1 MDKKT
6 YNIIGMMCAS
16 CQSQVEKALQGVE
29 GVAHVEVNLLTNQ
42 AVITSQ
48 NTIPEADLIQAVEDQ
63 GYGLEIPNPIQE
75 KTVYLKL
82 TDMTCASCVANVEGA
97 LQHLEGVTSASVNLM
112 TERARVT
119 YDPHKLKL
127 VDMIQAIENQGYGA
141 SRLDEAEAISTDSQ
155 KHQDKKENRAL
166 YFSLILA
173 ATMLYITMGQ
183 MFTYKL
189 PLPSFIDPDI
199 NPLNNALLQI
209 VITIPI
215 VWLNRDY
222 FRRGFKTLFK
232 GHPNMDSLVAIGT
245 GSAMLYSFYGF
256 FKILNGEPHFV
267 HHLYFE
273 SAAVIL
279 ALIRLGKTM
288 ESRSKAKTT
297 SAIKALLNLK
307 PETALLIREDG
318 VVEIDA
324 DEIRIGDHLLVKPGT
339 FIPMDG
345 RILEG
350 ESAVDES
357 MLTGESIP
365 VDKTR
370 DDDVVMGTMNLNGRL
385 VIEVTVDDQN
395 TKLAQIIRLV
405 EDAQNEK
412 APISKVADK
421 VAGVFVPVVMVI
433 ALISGILWFIATKD
447 LERALTIFV
456 TVLVIACPC
465 ALGLATPTAIMVGT
479 GVGAQNGIFIKSAEA
494 LEAAAHIDT
503 VVFDKTG
510 TLTHGKPVVTDIIT
524 NLPEDEF
531 LSIVGSLENASEH
544 PLAHA
549 LVSGLEE
556 RNLDIL
562 AIDSFKSISGKG
574 LQGSVGGK
582 SIAIGNEALMAS
594 LNISTDRYE
603 ADVKHLS
610 QEGKTAM
617 YVSDQT
623 ALMGIVAVADTVK
636 TESIETVKALQDM
649 NYDVIMLTGDHRDTA
664 HAIADQIGI
673 NHVLAEVMPEEKAAK
688 IKELQ
693 NQGQNVLMVGD
704 GINDAVALVQADV
717 GIAVGT
723 GTDVAIE
730 SAKIVLMKDN
740 LKDVVNALA
749 LSKATM
755 RNIKQNLFWAFAYN
769 VVGIPFAAGL
779 FKVLFQGPLLDPMI
793 AGAAMALSSVSVVS
807 NALRLRRFKIKI

>member
-29 GVAHVEVNLLTNQ
+29 GVEHVEVNLLTNQ

-75 KTVYLKL
+75 KTVDLKL

-222 FRRGFKTLFK
+222 FGRGFKTLFK
-232 GHPNMDSLVAIGT
+232 RHPNMDSLVAIGT

-479 GVGAQNGIFIKSAEA
+479 GVGAQKGIFIKSAEA

-549 LVSGLEE
+549 LVSELEE

-594 LNISTDRYE
+594 LNISTDHYE
-603 ADVKHLS
+603 ADVKRLS

>member
-29 GVAHVEVNLLTNQ
+29 GVEHVEVNLLTNQ

-75 KTVYLKL
+75 KTVDLKL

-339 FIPMDG
+339 SIPMDG

-549 LVSGLEE
+549 LVSELEE

-574 LQGSVGGK
+574 LQGSVGRK
-582 SIAIGNEALMAS
+582 SIAIGNETLMAS

>member
-29 GVAHVEVNLLTNQ
+29 GVEHVEVNLLTNQ

-75 KTVYLKL
+75 KTVDLKL

-324 DEIRIGDHLLVKPGT
+324 DEIRIGDHLLVKPGSS
-339 FIPMDG
+339 IPMDG

-549 LVSGLEE
+549 LVSELEE

-594 LNISTDRYE
+594 LNISTDHYE
-603 ADVKHLS
+603 ADVKRLS

>member
-29 GVAHVEVNLLTNQ
+29 GVEHVEVNLLTNQ

-75 KTVYLKL
+75 KTVDLKL

-339 FIPMDG
+339 SIPMDG

-549 LVSGLEE
+549 LVSELEE

-594 LNISTDRYE
+594 LNISTDHYE
-603 ADVKHLS
+603 ADVKRLS

>member
-29 GVAHVEVNLLTNQ
+29 GVEHVEVNLLTNQ

-75 KTVYLKL
+75 KTVDLKL

-339 FIPMDG
+339 SIPMDG

-479 GVGAQNGIFIKSAEA
+479 GVGAQKGIFIKSAEA

-549 LVSGLEE
+549 LVSELEE

-594 LNISTDRYE
+594 LNISTDHYE
-603 ADVKHLS
+603 ADVKRLS

>member
-29 GVAHVEVNLLTNQ
+29 GVEHVEVNLLTNQ

-75 KTVYLKL
+75 KTVDLKL

-288 ESRSKAKTT
+288 ESSSKAKTT

-549 LVSGLEE
+549 LVSELEE

>member
-29 GVAHVEVNLLTNQ
+29 GVEHVEVNLLTNQ

-75 KTVYLKL
+75 KTVDLKL

-479 GVGAQNGIFIKSAEA
+479 GVGAQKGIFIKSAEA

-549 LVSGLEE
+549 LVSELEE

-594 LNISTDRYE
+594 LNISTDHYE
-603 ADVKHLS
+603 ADVKRLS

-779 FKVLFQGPLLDPMI
+779 FKILFQGPLLDPMI

>member
-29 GVAHVEVNLLTNQ
+29 GVDHVEVNLLTNQ
-42 AVITSQ
+42 AVVSFQ
-48 NTIPEADLIQAVEDQ
+48 SDIPEADLIQAVEDQ

-75 KTVYLKL
+75 KTVDLKL

-97 LQHLEGVTSASVNLM
+97 LQHLEGVMSASVNLM

-155 KHQDKKENRAL
+155 KHQDQKDNRAL

-339 FIPMDG
+339 SIPMDG
-345 RILEG
+345 
-350 ESAVDES
+350 
-357 MLTGESIP
+357 
-365 VDKTR
+365 
-370 DDDVVMGTMNLNGRL
+370 
-385 VIEVTVDDQN
+385 
-395 TKLAQIIRLV
+395 
-405 EDAQNEK
+405 
-412 APISKVADK
+412 
-421 VAGVFVPVVMVI
+421 
-433 ALISGILWFIATKD
+433 
-447 LERALTIFV
+447 
-456 TVLVIACPC
+456 
-465 ALGLATPTAIMVGT
+465 
-479 GVGAQNGIFIKSAEA
+479 
-494 LEAAAHIDT
+494 
-503 VVFDKTG
+503 
-510 TLTHGKPVVTDIIT
+510 
-524 NLPEDEF
+524 
-531 LSIVGSLENASEH
+531 
-544 PLAHA
+544 
-549 LVSGLEE
+549 
-556 RNLDIL
+556 
-562 AIDSFKSISGKG
+562 
-574 LQGSVGGK
+574 
-582 SIAIGNEALMAS
+582 
-594 LNISTDRYE
+594 
-603 ADVKHLS
+603 
-610 QEGKTAM
+610 
-617 YVSDQT
+617 
-623 ALMGIVAVADTVK
+623 
-636 TESIETVKALQDM
+636 
-649 NYDVIMLTGDHRDTA
+649 
-664 HAIADQIGI
+664 
-673 NHVLAEVMPEEKAAK
+673 
-688 IKELQ
+688 
-693 NQGQNVLMVGD
+693 
-704 GINDAVALVQADV
+704 
-717 GIAVGT
+717 
-723 GTDVAIE
+723 
-730 SAKIVLMKDN
+730 
-740 LKDVVNALA
+740 
-749 LSKATM
+749 
-755 RNIKQNLFWAFAYN
+755 
-769 VVGIPFAAGL
+769 
-779 FKVLFQGPLLDPMI
+779 
-793 AGAAMALSSVSVVS
+793 
-807 NALRLRRFKIKI
+807 

>member
-6 YNIIGMMCAS
+6 YNVTGMMCAS

-29 GVAHVEVNLLTNQ
+29 GVEHVEVNLLTNQ

-75 KTVYLKL
+75 KTVDLKL
-82 TDMTCASCVANVEGA
+82 TDMTCASCVANVEGV
-97 LQHLEGVTSASVNLM
+97 LQHLEGVSSASVNLM

-141 SRLDEAEAISTDSQ
+141 SRLDEVEAISTDSQ
-155 KHQDKKENRAL
+155 KHQDQKENRAL
-166 YFSLILA
+166 YSSLILA

-189 PLPSFIDPDI
+189 PLPSFIDP
-199 NPLNNALLQI
+199 NLNALNNAILQI
-209 VITIPI
+209 VITVPI

-232 GHPNMDSLVAIGT
+232 RHPNMDSLVAIGT

-339 FIPMDG
+339 SIPMDG

-370 DDDVVMGTMNLNGRL
+370 NDDVVMGTMNLNGRL

-412 APISKVADK
+412 APISKIADK

-524 NLPEDEF
+524 NLPENEF

-549 LVSGLEE
+549 LVSELEQ
-556 RNLDIL
+556 RNLEVL
-562 AIDSFKSISGKG
+562 PIDSFKSISGKG

-582 SIAIGNEALMAS
+582 IIAIGNEALMAS

-603 ADVKHLS
+603 ADVKRLS

-617 YVSDQT
+617 YVSNQT
-623 ALMGIVAVADTVK
+623 SLMGIVAVADTVK
-636 TESIETVKALQDM
+636 TESIETIKALQDM

-769 VVGIPFAAGL
+769 VVGIPFAAGV

>member
-29 GVAHVEVNLLTNQ
+29 GVEHVDVNLLTNQ

-75 KTVYLKL
+75 KTVDLKL

-339 FIPMDG
+339 SIPMDG

-549 LVSGLEE
+549 LVSELEE

-594 LNISTDRYE
+594 LNISTDHYE
-603 ADVKHLS
+603 ADVKRLS

>member
-29 GVAHVEVNLLTNQ
+29 GVEHVEVNLLTNQ

-75 KTVYLKL
+75 KTVDLKL

-365 VDKTR
+365 VDKTI

-524 NLPEDEF
+524 NLPENEF
-531 LSIVGSLENASEH
+531 LTIVGSLENASEH

-549 LVSGLEE
+549 LVSELEE

-582 SIAIGNEALMAS
+582 SIAIGNEALMDS

-603 ADVKHLS
+603 ADVKRLS

-636 TESIETVKALQDM
+636 TESIETVKVLQDM

-673 NHVLAEVMPEEKAAK
+673 YHVLAEVMPEEKAAK

>member
-6 YNIIGMMCAS
+6 YNVTGMMCAS
-16 CQSQVEKALQGVE
+16 CQSQVEKALQAVE
-29 GVAHVEVNLLTNQ
+29 GVEHVEVNLLTNQ

-75 KTVYLKL
+75 KTVDLKL
-82 TDMTCASCVANVEGA
+82 TDMTCASCVANVEGV
-97 LQHLEGVTSASVNLM
+97 LQHLEGVSSASVNLM

-141 SRLDEAEAISTDSQ
+141 SRLDEVEAISTDSQ
-155 KHQDKKENRAL
+155 KHQDQKENRAL
-166 YFSLILA
+166 YSSLILA

-189 PLPSFIDPDI
+189 PLPSFIDP
-199 NPLNNALLQI
+199 NLNALNNAILQI
-209 VITIPI
+209 VITVPI

-232 GHPNMDSLVAIGT
+232 RHPNMDSLVAIGT

-339 FIPMDG
+339 SIPMDG

-365 VDKTR
+365 VDKTHN
-370 DDDVVMGTMNLNGRL
+370 DDVVMGTMNLNGRL

-412 APISKVADK
+412 APISKIADK

-524 NLPEDEF
+524 NLPENEF

-549 LVSGLEE
+549 LVSELGQ
-556 RNLDIL
+556 RNLEVL
-562 AIDSFKSISGKG
+562 PIDSFKSISGKG

-582 SIAIGNEALMAS
+582 IIAIGNEALMAS

-603 ADVKHLS
+603 ADVKRLS

-617 YVSDQT
+617 YVSNQT
-623 ALMGIVAVADTVK
+623 SLMGIVAVADTVK
-636 TESIETVKALQDM
+636 TESIETIKALQDM

-769 VVGIPFAAGL
+769 VVGIPFAAGV

>member
-29 GVAHVEVNLLTNQ
+29 GVEHVEVNLLTNQ

-75 KTVYLKL
+75 KTVDLKL

-232 GHPNMDSLVAIGT
+232 RHPNMDSLVAIGT

-297 SAIKALLNLK
+297 RAIKALLNLK

-339 FIPMDG
+339 SIPMDG

-549 LVSGLEE
+549 LVSELEE

>member
-1 MDKKT
+1 
-6 YNIIGMMCAS
+6 
-16 CQSQVEKALQGVE
+16 
-29 GVAHVEVNLLTNQ
+29 
-42 AVITSQ
+42 
-48 NTIPEADLIQAVEDQ
+48 
-63 GYGLEIPNPIQE
+63 
-75 KTVYLKL
+75 
-82 TDMTCASCVANVEGA
+82 
-97 LQHLEGVTSASVNLM
+97 
-112 TERARVT
+112 
-119 YDPHKLKL
+119 
-127 VDMIQAIENQGYGA
+127 
-141 SRLDEAEAISTDSQ
+141 
-155 KHQDKKENRAL
+155 
-166 YFSLILA
+166 
-173 ATMLYITMGQ
+173 
-183 MFTYKL
+183 
-189 PLPSFIDPDI
+189 
-199 NPLNNALLQI
+199 
-209 VITIPI
+209 
-215 VWLNRDY
+215 
-222 FRRGFKTLFK
+222 
-232 GHPNMDSLVAIGT
+232 
-245 GSAMLYSFYGF
+245 
-256 FKILNGEPHFV
+256 
-267 HHLYFE
+267 
-273 SAAVIL
+273 
-279 ALIRLGKTM
+279 
-288 ESRSKAKTT
+288 
-297 SAIKALLNLK
+297 
-307 PETALLIREDG
+307 
-318 VVEIDA
+318 
-324 DEIRIGDHLLVKPGT
+324 
-339 FIPMDG
+339 
-345 RILEG
+345 
-350 ESAVDES
+350 

-365 VDKTR
+365 VDKTL

-524 NLPEDEF
+524 NLPENEF
-531 LSIVGSLENASEH
+531 LTIVGSLENASEH

-549 LVSGLEE
+549 LVSELEE

-582 SIAIGNEALMAS
+582 SIAIGNEALMDS

-603 ADVKHLS
+603 ADVKRLS

-623 ALMGIVAVADTVK
+623 ALMGIVAVADTLK
-636 TESIETVKALQDM
+636 TESIETVKVLQDM

-673 NHVLAEVMPEEKAAK
+673 YHVLAEVMPEEKAAK

>member
-29 GVAHVEVNLLTNQ
+29 GVEHVEVNLLTNQ

-75 KTVYLKL
+75 KTVDLKL

-479 GVGAQNGIFIKSAEA
+479 GVGAQKGIFIKSAEA

-549 LVSGLEE
+549 LVSELEE

-594 LNISTDRYE
+594 LNISTDHYE
-603 ADVKHLS
+603 ADVKRLS

-769 VVGIPFAAGL
+769 VFVIPFAAGL

>member
-29 GVAHVEVNLLTNQ
+29 GVEHVEVNLLTNQ

-75 KTVYLKL
+75 KTVDLKL

-549 LVSGLEE
+549 LVSELEE

-594 LNISTDRYE
+594 LNISTGRYE

>member
-6 YNIIGMMCAS
+6 YNITGMMCAS

-29 GVAHVEVNLLTNQ
+29 GVDHVEVNLLTNQ
-42 AVITSQ
+42 AVVSSQ
-48 NTIPEADLIQAVEDQ
+48 SDIPEADLIQAVEDQ

-75 KTVYLKL
+75 KTVDLKL

-97 LQHLEGVTSASVNLM
+97 LQHLEGVMSASVNLM

-127 VDMIQAIENQGYGA
+127 VDMILAIENQGYGA
-141 SRLDEAEAISTDSQ
+141 SRLDEVEAISTDSQ
-155 KHQDKKENRAL
+155 KHQNQKENRAL

-189 PLPSFIDPDI
+189 PLPSFIDPNI
-199 NPLNNALLQI
+199 NPLNNALFQI

-339 FIPMDG
+339 SIPMDG

-510 TLTHGKPVVTDIIT
+510 TLTHGKPVVTDIVT
-524 NLPEDEF
+524 NLPENEF

-549 LVSGLEE
+549 LVSELEK
-556 RNLDIL
+556 RNLEIL
-562 AIDSFKSISGKG
+562 AIDSFRSISGKG

-582 SIAIGNEALMAS
+582 SIAIGNEALMDS
-594 LNISTDRYE
+594 LSIPTNGYE
-603 ADVKHLS
+603 ADVKRLS

-617 YVSDQT
+617 YVSNQT
-623 ALMGIVAVADTVK
+623 SLMGIVAVADTVK
-636 TESIETVKALQDM
+636 TESIETVKALQNM

-693 NQGQNVLMVGD
+693 SHGKNVLMVGD

-769 VVGIPFAAGL
+769 VVGIPFAAGV
-779 FKVLFQGPLLDPMI
+779 FKVLFQGPLLDPTI

>member
-1 MDKKT
+1 MNKKT
-6 YNIIGMMCAS
+6 YNVTGMMCAS

-29 GVAHVEVNLLTNQ
+29 GVEHVEVNLLTNQ

-63 GYGLEIPNPIQE
+63 GYGLEIPNPVQE
-75 KTVYLKL
+75 KTVDLKL

-97 LQHLEGVTSASVNLM
+97 LQHLEGVSSASVNLM

-127 VDMIQAIENQGYGA
+127 VDMIQAIEHQGYGA
-141 SRLDEAEAISTDSQ
+141 SRLDEVDTVSTDLQ
-155 KHQDKKENRAL
+155 TQQAHKANRTL
-166 YFSLILA
+166 YMSLVLA
-173 ATMLYITMGQ
+173 AAMLYITMGQ
-183 MFTYKL
+183 MFAYKL
-189 PLPSFIDPDI
+189 PLPSFIDP
-199 NPLNNALLQI
+199 NLNALNNALLQI
-209 VITIPI
+209 IITVPI

-222 FRRGFKTLFK
+222 FKRGFKTLFK

-256 FKILNGEPHFV
+256 FKILNGEAHFV

-339 FIPMDG
+339 SIPMDG

-370 DDDVVMGTMNLNGRL
+370 NDDVVMGTMNLNGRL

-524 NLPEDEF
+524 NVPENEF

-549 LVSGLEE
+549 LVSELEK
-556 RNLDIL
+556 RNLEIL

-603 ADVKHLS
+603 ADVKRLS

-623 ALMGIVAVADTVK
+623 ALMGIVGVADTVK

-664 HAIADQIGI
+664 HAIAHQIGI

-693 NQGQNVLMVGD
+693 RNGKNVLMVGD

-769 VVGIPFAAGL
+769 VVGIPFAAGV

>member
-29 GVAHVEVNLLTNQ
+29 GVEHVEVNLLTNQ

-75 KTVYLKL
+75 KTVDLKL

-232 GHPNMDSLVAIGT
+232 RHPNMDSLVAIGT

-479 GVGAQNGIFIKSAEA
+479 GVGAQKGIFIKSAEA

-549 LVSGLEE
+549 LVSELEE

-594 LNISTDRYE
+594 LNISTDHYE
-603 ADVKHLS
+603 ADVKRLS